1 MLETLKYLCVAGCPD
16 DKNVVGFT
24 CSGGGATM
32 LADHAEK
39 IGLKFPNFESNGSEK
54 IVELLPAIA
63 TVSNPLD
70 YTTPIWGQPEKT
82 GPVFQESMAEI
93 SGQSAI
99 LIQDYPAKGLDESM
113 IFYRNDAL
121 AFAKAAANNNI
132 PAAICST
139 IPENFDKETRE
150 LLIAHGVAPMQG
162 IHEALNA
169 ISQAVT
175 WKKNKSDI
183 LKNKP
188 LEIIQGTSNLNN
200 LYVLDEFEG
209 KSLLKKMGFSVPK
222 GRLTSKDFASKYATE
237 LGFPVV
243 LKMVGTKII
252 HKTEVGAV
260 TLNLNSTLEVSKALI
275 EMNQSVH
282 ANFPEGV
289 SESYLVEKM
298 VKLPIAELIIGI
310 RADPQF
316 GLALTIGSGGIFVE
330 LIGDSSTLLLPTKLT
345 DIEKSLKSL
354 KLAKL
359 LDGFRGKPK
368 VNINLIAQE
377 ILKLALF
384 AEKNINTIAEIEVNP
399 MFVYEKSVVF
409 VDVLI
414 HAVKTEV

>member
-1 MLETLKYLCVAGCPD
+1 
-16 DKNVVGFT
+16 
-24 CSGGGATM
+24 
-32 LADHAEK
+32 
-39 IGLKFPNFESNGSEK
+39 
-54 IVELLPAIA
+54 
-63 TVSNPLD
+63 
-70 YTTPIWGQPEKT
+70 
-82 GPVFQESMAEI
+82 MAEI

-222 GRLTSKDFASKYATE
+222 GSLASKDFASKYATE

-310 RADPQF
+310 RADSQF